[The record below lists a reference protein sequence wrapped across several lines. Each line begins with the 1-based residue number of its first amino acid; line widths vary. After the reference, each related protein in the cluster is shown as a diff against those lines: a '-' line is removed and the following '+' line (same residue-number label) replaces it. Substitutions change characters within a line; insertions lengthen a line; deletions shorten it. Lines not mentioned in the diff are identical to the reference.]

1 VLDNLLLDSMNL
13 SSSEILHVAKESI
26 KFGFKKLWITEG
38 SERDSFGILSSVA
51 PYSAGMG
58 VEIGTNLTNVYS
70 RTPLL
75 IAMSSITLSEITNN
89 HFFLTIG
96 TGGIGYV
103 EKCHGLEFDRPL
115 PRVREYLTL
124 VRKML
129 TSRVGEKIVFE
140 GEFFKVDFKQ
150 RNAPGA
156 PISIYSSALNPKMI
170 QLAGELAD
178 GVVLSHMPLGALEG
192 VKRNL
197 KLGAQKSRRDASL
210 IKIFSNLPASIEA
223 KEGMESLRKLIAF
236 HIAAPTYEYLLE
248 LAGLGT
254 ECKEIREKWESK
266 KIDEAVDLVSDDI
279 INTVSLGHRE
289 KDIRQRITDY
299 EDAGVIPILYPA
311 VRPTSPDKDVI
322 ELARICRKVS

>member
-1 VLDNLLLDSMNL
+1 MLDNLLLDSMNL

-26 KFGFKKLWITEG
+26 KFGFKKLWTTEG
-38 SERDSFGILSSVA
+38 SERDSFAILSSIA
-51 PYSAGMG
+51 PYCVGIG
-58 VEIGTNLTNVYS
+58 VEIGTNLTSVYS

-115 PRVREYLTL
+115 RRVREYLTL

-129 TSRVGEKIVFE
+129 TSKVGEKIVFN

-150 RNAPGA
+150 RNVPSG

-178 GVVLSHMPLGALEG
+178 GVVLSHLPLGSLEG
-192 VKRNL
+192 VKHNL
-197 KLGAQKSRRDASL
+197 KVGAQKSGRDVSKVA
-210 IKIFSNLPASIEA
+210 IFSNLPAGLEVQ
-223 KEGMESLRKLIAF
+223 EGIDSLRKMIAF

-248 LAGLGT
+248 LAGHGT
-254 ECKEIREKWESK
+254 ECREIREKWESK
-266 KIDEAVDLVSDDI
+266 KLGEAVDMVSDDI
-279 INTVSLGHRE
+279 INTVSLGYRE
-289 KDIRQRITDY
+289 KDIKQRIRDY

-311 VRPTSPDKDVI
+311 VRPTSPAQDVI
-322 ELARICRKVS
+322 ELARICRTSE